1 MVCGIGL
8 LTITEA
14 KNIPENYR
22 GQQKYPCLT
31 GLNVTSKQDRFQ
43 PVSKIIIESELCSA
57 HHYLQTLA

>member
-31 GLNVTSKQDRFQ
+31 GLNVSNKKDRFQ
-43 PVSKIIIESELCSA
+43 PVSKIISESELCSA
-57 HHYLQTLA
+57 HPYLQTLA